1 MPGRAKYA
9 ADFLSRVQN
18 DLSTTIELKLTH
30 RIPVREIEFQTIAKT
45 PDALLSSIDSI
56 DRMFDQ
62 QTTKTTDIFINR
74 LSEKG
79 VSEDLLEQIKQQTK

>member
-62 QTTKTTDIFINR
+62 QTKTTDIFINR
-74 LSEKG
+74 LIEKG